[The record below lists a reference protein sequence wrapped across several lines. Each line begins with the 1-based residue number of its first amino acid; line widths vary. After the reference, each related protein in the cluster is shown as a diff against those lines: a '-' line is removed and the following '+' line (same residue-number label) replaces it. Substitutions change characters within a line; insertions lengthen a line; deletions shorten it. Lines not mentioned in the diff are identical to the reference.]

1 MVTVLEALTK
11 NYKDLLNHNIKT
23 AKIDTEV
30 ILADVLKISRVNL
43 ITKQNTSLNQEQED
57 LFAKLIKRRKQQE
70 PVAYIL
76 NKKEFWNESYYVD
89 KRVLIP
95 RPETE
100 ILIEMLLKKVKDKSK
115 AFQILDLGCGSGCLL
130 ISCLKEFN
138 KSLGLGIDI
147 SSLALEVAKKN
158 IQSHKINSRAKLLK
172 LDLFKLDIKKKFD
185 FILSNPPYL
194 TSSEYRNLSKDV
206 KDYEPKQA
214 LVGGFDGILYYKKII
229 SFSKSS
235 LKKNGFL
242 ALEIGDGQ
250 YKEIKKLLTNHSFRI
265 LDKYQLIDGEIRCIL
280 ASKIE

>member
-11 NYKDLLNHNIKT
+11 NYKDLLNHNIQT
-23 AKIDTEV
+23 AKIDAEV

-43 ITKQNTSLNQEQED
+43 ITKQNTVLDQEQED

-76 NKKEFWNESYYVD
+76 NKKEFWNENYYVD

-115 AFQILDLGCGSGCLL
+115 VFQILDLGCGSGCLL

-280 ASKIE
+280 ASKI

>member
-11 NYKDLLNHNIKT
+11 NYQDLLNHNIQT

-43 ITKQNTSLNQEQED
+43 ITKQNTVLNQGQED
-57 LFAKLIKRRKQQE
+57 LFAKFIKRRKQQE

-76 NKKEFWNESYYVD
+76 NKKEFWNENYYVD

-115 AFQILDLGCGSGCLL
+115 VFQILDLGCGSGCLL

-158 IQSHKINSRAKLLK
+158 IQTHKINSRAKLLK

>member
-158 IQSHKINSRAKLLK
+158 IQSYKINSRAKLLK

-242 ALEIGDGQ
+242 ALEIGNGQ
-250 YKEIKKLLTNHSFRI
+250 YKEIKKLLTNHSFRV

-280 ASKIE
+280 ASKI

>member
-11 NYKDLLNHNIKT
+11 NYQDLLNHNIQT

-115 AFQILDLGCGSGCLL
+115 VFQILDLGCGSGCLL

-158 IQSHKINSRAKLLK
+158 IQTHKINSRAKLLK

-280 ASKIE
+280 AGKI

>member
-11 NYKDLLNHNIKT
+11 NYKDLLNHNIQT
-23 AKIDTEV
+23 AKIDAEV

-43 ITKQNTSLNQEQED
+43 ITKQNTVLDQEQED

-76 NKKEFWNESYYVD
+76 NKKEFWNENYYVD

-115 AFQILDLGCGSGCLL
+115 VFQILDLGCGSGCLL

-158 IQSHKINSRAKLLK
+158 IQTHKINSRAKLLK

-280 ASKIE
+280 ASKI

>member
-11 NYKDLLNHNIKT
+11 NYKDLLNHNIQT

-30 ILADVLKISRVNL
+30 ILADILKISRVNL

-158 IQSHKINSRAKLLK
+158 IQSYKINSRAKLLK

-280 ASKIE
+280 ASKI

>member
-11 NYKDLLNHNIKT
+11 NYKDLLNHNIQT
-23 AKIDTEV
+23 AKIDAEV

-43 ITKQNTSLNQEQED
+43 ITKQNTVLDQEQED

-76 NKKEFWNESYYVD
+76 NKKEFWNENYYVD

-115 AFQILDLGCGSGCLL
+115 VFQILDLGCGSGCLL

-158 IQSHKINSRAKLLK
+158 IQTHKINSRAKLLK

-250 YKEIKKLLTNHSFRI
+250 YKEIKKLLTNHSFRV

-280 ASKIE
+280 ASKI

>member
-30 ILADVLKISRVNL
+30 ILADILKISRVNL

-76 NKKEFWNESYYVD
+76 NKKEFWNENYYVD

-115 AFQILDLGCGSGCLL
+115 VFQILDLGCGSGCLL

-250 YKEIKKLLTNHSFRI
+250 YKEIKKLLTNHSFRV

-280 ASKIE
+280 ASKI

>member
-11 NYKDLLNHNIKT
+11 NYKDLLNHNIQT
-23 AKIDTEV
+23 AKIDAEV

-76 NKKEFWNESYYVD
+76 NKKEFWNENYYVD

-115 AFQILDLGCGSGCLL
+115 VFQILDLGCGSGCLL

-280 ASKIE
+280 ASKI

>member
-11 NYKDLLNHNIKT
+11 NYQDLLNHNIQT
-23 AKIDTEV
+23 AKIDAEV

-115 AFQILDLGCGSGCLL
+115 VFQILDLGCGSGCLL

-158 IQSHKINSRAKLLK
+158 IQTHKINSRAKLLK

-250 YKEIKKLLTNHSFRI
+250 YKEIKKLLTNHSFRV

-280 ASKIE
+280 ASKI

>member
-11 NYKDLLNHNIKT
+11 NYKDLLNHNIQT

-76 NKKEFWNESYYVD
+76 NKKEFWNENYYVD

-158 IQSHKINSRAKLLK
+158 IQSYKINSRAKLLK

-250 YKEIKKLLTNHSFRI
+250 YKEIKKLLTNHSFRV

-280 ASKIE
+280 ASKI

>member
-11 NYKDLLNHNIKT
+11 NYKDLLNHNIQT
-23 AKIDTEV
+23 AKIDAEV

-76 NKKEFWNESYYVD
+76 NKKEFWNENYYVD

-115 AFQILDLGCGSGCLL
+115 VFQILDLGCGSGCLL

-158 IQSHKINSRAKLLK
+158 IQSHKISSRAKLLK

-229 SFSKSS
+229 SFSKLS

-280 ASKIE
+280 ASKI

>member
-11 NYKDLLNHNIKT
+11 NYKDLLNHNIQT

-43 ITKQNTSLNQEQED
+43 ITKQNTSLDQEQED

-76 NKKEFWNESYYVD
+76 NKKEFWNENYYVD

-115 AFQILDLGCGSGCLL
+115 VFQILDLGCGSGCLL

-158 IQSHKINSRAKLLK
+158 IQTHKINSRAKLLK

-250 YKEIKKLLTNHSFRI
+250 YKEIKKLLTNHSFRV

-280 ASKIE
+280 ASKI

>member
-76 NKKEFWNESYYVD
+76 NKKEFWNENYYVD

-115 AFQILDLGCGSGCLL
+115 VFQILDLGCGSGCLL

-158 IQSHKINSRAKLLK
+158 IQSYKINSRAKLLK

-250 YKEIKKLLTNHSFRI
+250 YKEIKKLLTNHSFRV

-280 ASKIE
+280 ASKI

>member
-23 AKIDTEV
+23 AKIGTEV

-138 KSLGLGIDI
+138 KYLGLGIDI

-158 IQSHKINSRAKLLK
+158 IQSYKINSRAKLLK

-250 YKEIKKLLTNHSFRI
+250 YKEIKKLLTNHSFRV

-280 ASKIE
+280 ASKI

>member
-11 NYKDLLNHNIKT
+11 NYQDLLNHNIQT

-76 NKKEFWNESYYVD
+76 NKKEFWNENYYVD

-115 AFQILDLGCGSGCLL
+115 VFQILDLGCGSGCLL

-158 IQSHKINSRAKLLK
+158 IQTHKINSRAKLLK

-280 ASKIE
+280 ASKI

>member
-1 MVTVLEALTK
+1 MITVLEALTK
-11 NYKDLLNHNIKT
+11 NYKDLLNHSIQT
-23 AKIDTEV
+23 AKIDAEV

-43 ITKQNTSLNQEQED
+43 ITNQNTVLDQEQED
-57 LFAKLIKRRKQQE
+57 LFAKL
-70 PVAYIL
+70 AYIL
-76 NKKEFWNESYYVD
+76 NKKEFWNENYYVD

-100 ILIEMLLKKVKDKSK
+100 ILIEMLLKKVKDKFK
-115 AFQILDLGCGSGCLL
+115 VFQILDLGCGSGCLL

-158 IQSHKINSRAKLLK
+158 IQSHKISSRAKLLK

-229 SFSKSS
+229 SFSKLS

-280 ASKIE
+280 ASKI

>member
-11 NYKDLLNHNIKT
+11 NYQDLLNHSIQT
-23 AKIDTEV
+23 AKIDAEV

-100 ILIEMLLKKVKDKSK
+100 ILIEMLLKKIKDKSK
-115 AFQILDLGCGSGCLL
+115 VFQILDLGCGSGCLL

-158 IQSHKINSRAKLLK
+158 IQTHKINSRAKLLK

-250 YKEIKKLLTNHSFRI
+250 YKEIKKLLTNHSFRV

-280 ASKIE
+280 ASKI

>member
-11 NYKDLLNHNIKT
+11 NYKDLLNHNIQT

-43 ITKQNTSLNQEQED
+43 ITKQNTVLNQGQED
-57 LFAKLIKRRKQQE
+57 LFAKFIKRRKQQE

-76 NKKEFWNESYYVD
+76 NKKEFWNENYYVD

-115 AFQILDLGCGSGCLL
+115 VFQILDLGCGSGCLL

-280 ASKIE
+280 ASKI

>member
-11 NYKDLLNHNIKT
+11 NYKDLLNHNIQT
-23 AKIDTEV
+23 AKIDAEV

-43 ITKQNTSLNQEQED
+43 ITKQNTVLNQGQED
-57 LFAKLIKRRKQQE
+57 LFAKFIKRRKQQE

-76 NKKEFWNESYYVD
+76 NKKEFWNENYYVD

-115 AFQILDLGCGSGCLL
+115 VFQILDLGCGSGCLL

-158 IQSHKINSRAKLLK
+158 IQSYKINSRAKLLK

-250 YKEIKKLLTNHSFRI
+250 YKEIKKLLTNHSFRV

-280 ASKIE
+280 ASKI

>member
-11 NYKDLLNHNIKT
+11 NYKDLLNHNIQT
-23 AKIDTEV
+23 AKIDAEV

-43 ITKQNTSLNQEQED
+43 ITKQNTVLDQEQED

-76 NKKEFWNESYYVD
+76 NKKEFWNENYYVD

-115 AFQILDLGCGSGCLL
+115 VFQILDLGCGSGCLL

-250 YKEIKKLLTNHSFRI
+250 YKEIKKLLTNHSFRV

-280 ASKIE
+280 ASKI

>member
-11 NYKDLLNHNIKT
+11 NYKDLLNHSIQT
-23 AKIDTEV
+23 AKIDAEV

-43 ITKQNTSLNQEQED
+43 ITKQNTVLNQGQED

-76 NKKEFWNESYYVD
+76 NKKEFWNENYYVD

-115 AFQILDLGCGSGCLL
+115 VFQILDLGCGSGCLL

-250 YKEIKKLLTNHSFRI
+250 YKEIKKFLTNHSFRV

-280 ASKIE
+280 ASKI

>member
-1 MVTVLEALTK
+1 MTTVLEALAKSYNT
-11 NYKDLLNHNIKT
+11 LLKKNIKT
-23 AKIDTEV
+23 AKIDSEI
-30 ILADVLKISRVNL
+30 ILAEILKTSRINL
-43 ITKQNTSLNQEQED
+43 VTKQSLVLNDSQESLFD
-57 LFAKLIKRRKQQE
+57 LFIKRRRKSE

-76 NKKEFWNESYYVD
+76 NKKDFWNETYFVD

-115 AFQILDLGCGSGCLL
+115 VFQILDLGCGSGCLL

>member
-11 NYKDLLNHNIKT
+11 NYQDLLNHNIQT

-30 ILADVLKISRVNL
+30 ILADILKISRVNL

-57 LFAKLIKRRKQQE
+57 LFAKFIKRRKQQE

-76 NKKEFWNESYYVD
+76 NKKEFWNENYYVD

-115 AFQILDLGCGSGCLL
+115 VFQILDLGCGSGCLL

-250 YKEIKKLLTNHSFRI
+250 YKEIKKLLTNHSFRV

-280 ASKIE
+280 ASKI

>member
-11 NYKDLLNHNIKT
+11 NYKDLLNHSIQT
-23 AKIDTEV
+23 AKIDAEV

-76 NKKEFWNESYYVD
+76 NKKEFWNENYYVD

-115 AFQILDLGCGSGCLL
+115 VFQILDLGCGSGCLL

-158 IQSHKINSRAKLLK
+158 IQTHKINSRAKLLK

-250 YKEIKKLLTNHSFRI
+250 YKEIKKFLTNHSFRV

-280 ASKIE
+280 ANKI

>member
-11 NYKDLLNHNIKT
+11 NYKDLLNHNIQT

-43 ITKQNTSLNQEQED
+43 ITKQNTVLDQEQED

-76 NKKEFWNESYYVD
+76 NKKEFWNENYYVD

-115 AFQILDLGCGSGCLL
+115 VFQILDLGCGSGCLL

-158 IQSHKINSRAKLLK
+158 IQTHKINSRAKLLK

-280 ASKIE
+280 ASKI

>member
-11 NYKDLLNHNIKT
+11 NYKDLLNHNIQT
-23 AKIDTEV
+23 AKIDAEV

-76 NKKEFWNESYYVD
+76 NKKEFWNENYYVD

-115 AFQILDLGCGSGCLL
+115 VFQILDLGCGSGCLL

-158 IQSHKINSRAKLLK
+158 IQSHKISSRAKLLK

-250 YKEIKKLLTNHSFRI
+250 YKEIKKLLTNHSFRV

-280 ASKIE
+280 ASKI

>member
-1 MVTVLEALTK
+1 MVTVLEALIK
-11 NYKDLLNHNIKT
+11 NYKDLLNHSIQT
-23 AKIDTEV
+23 AKIDAEV

-43 ITKQNTSLNQEQED
+43 ITKQNTVLNQGQED

-76 NKKEFWNESYYVD
+76 NKKEFWNENYYVD

-115 AFQILDLGCGSGCLL
+115 VFQILDLGCGSGCLL

-158 IQSHKINSRAKLLK
+158 IQSYKINSRAKLLK

-250 YKEIKKLLTNHSFRI
+250 YKEIKKLLTNHSFRV

-280 ASKIE
+280 ASKI

>member
-158 IQSHKINSRAKLLK
+158 IQTHKINGRAKLLK

-250 YKEIKKLLTNHSFRI
+250 YKEIKKLLTNHSFRV

-280 ASKIE
+280 ASKI

>member
-11 NYKDLLNHNIKT
+11 NYKDLLNHSIQT
-23 AKIDTEV
+23 AKIDAEV

-43 ITKQNTSLNQEQED
+43 ITKQNTVLNQGQED

-76 NKKEFWNESYYVD
+76 NKKEFWNENYYVD

-115 AFQILDLGCGSGCLL
+115 VFQILDLGCGSGCLL

-280 ASKIE
+280 ASKI

>member
-11 NYKDLLNHNIKT
+11 NYKDLLNHSIQT
-23 AKIDTEV
+23 AKIDAEV

-43 ITKQNTSLNQEQED
+43 ITKQNTVLDQEQED
-57 LFAKLIKRRKQQE
+57 LFTKLIKRRKQQE

-76 NKKEFWNESYYVD
+76 NKKEFWNENYYVD

-115 AFQILDLGCGSGCLL
+115 VFQILDLGCGSGCLL

-250 YKEIKKLLTNHSFRI
+250 YKEIKKFLTNHSFRV

-280 ASKIE
+280 ASKI

>member
-11 NYKDLLNHNIKT
+11 NYKDLLNHNIQT

-43 ITKQNTSLNQEQED
+43 ITKQNTVLNQGQED
-57 LFAKLIKRRKQQE
+57 LFAKFIKRRKQQE

-76 NKKEFWNESYYVD
+76 NKKEFWNENYYVD

-115 AFQILDLGCGSGCLL
+115 VFQILDLGCGSGCLL

-158 IQSHKINSRAKLLK
+158 IQTHKINSRAKLLK

-250 YKEIKKLLTNHSFRI
+250 YKEIKKLLTNHSFRV

-280 ASKIE
+280 ASKI

>member
-11 NYKDLLNHNIKT
+11 NYKDLLNHSIQT
-23 AKIDTEV
+23 AKIDAEV

-43 ITKQNTSLNQEQED
+43 ITKQNTVLDQEQED

-76 NKKEFWNESYYVD
+76 NKKEFWNENYYVD

-115 AFQILDLGCGSGCLL
+115 VFQILDLGCGSGCLL

-280 ASKIE
+280 ASKI

>member
-43 ITKQNTSLNQEQED
+43 ITKQNTVLNQRQED
-57 LFAKLIKRRKQQE
+57 LFAKFIKRRKQQE

-76 NKKEFWNESYYVD
+76 NKKEFWNENYYVD

-115 AFQILDLGCGSGCLL
+115 VFQILDLGCGSGCLL
-130 ISCLKEFN
+130 ISCLNEFN

-250 YKEIKKLLTNHSFRI
+250 YKEIKKLLTNHSFRV

-280 ASKIE
+280 ASKI

>member
-11 NYKDLLNHNIKT
+11 NYKDLLNHNIQT
-23 AKIDTEV
+23 AKIDAEV

-76 NKKEFWNESYYVD
+76 NKKEFWNENYYVD

-100 ILIEMLLKKVKDKSK
+100 ILIEMLLKKVKDKSEV
-115 AFQILDLGCGSGCLL
+115 FQILDLGCGSGCLL

-158 IQSHKINSRAKLLK
+158 IQTHKINSRAKLLK

-250 YKEIKKLLTNHSFRI
+250 YKEIKKLLTNHSFRV

-280 ASKIE
+280 ASKI

>member
-11 NYKDLLNHNIKT
+11 NYKDLLNHNIQT

-115 AFQILDLGCGSGCLL
+115 VFQILDLGCGSGCLL

-158 IQSHKINSRAKLLK
+158 IQSYKINSRAKLLK

-250 YKEIKKLLTNHSFRI
+250 YKEIKKLLTNHSFRV

-280 ASKIE
+280 ASKI

>member
-11 NYKDLLNHNIKT
+11 NYQDLLNHSIQT
-23 AKIDTEV
+23 AKIDAEV

-43 ITKQNTSLNQEQED
+43 ITNQNTSLNQEQED

-158 IQSHKINSRAKLLK
+158 IQSYKINSRAKLLK

-250 YKEIKKLLTNHSFRI
+250 YKEIKKLLTNHSFRV

-280 ASKIE
+280 ASKI

>member
-11 NYKDLLNHNIKT
+11 NYKDLLNHSIQT
-23 AKIDTEV
+23 AKIDAEV

-76 NKKEFWNESYYVD
+76 NKKEFWNENYYVD

-115 AFQILDLGCGSGCLL
+115 VFQILDLGCGSGCLL

-280 ASKIE
+280 ASKI

>member
-11 NYKDLLNHNIKT
+11 NYQDLLNHNIQT

-76 NKKEFWNESYYVD
+76 NKKEFWNENYYVD

-115 AFQILDLGCGSGCLL
+115 VFQILDLGCGSGCLL

-158 IQSHKINSRAKLLK
+158 IQTHKINSRAKLLK

-250 YKEIKKLLTNHSFRI
+250 YKEIKKLLTNHSFRV

-280 ASKIE
+280 ASKI